1 MIPPLLEIIQ
11 LIIDEKACIEF
22 AIEHGLV
29 YPQPLC
35 ARCRKSTYRDGRKWR
50 YTNHH
55 CGWSKLIFKDSVFGN
70 TRLPP
75 QMVLLIGYLWLTE
88 CSNTFTQSITGC
100 SSPTVTHLME
110 LFRQLAADEVVE
122 NEGRI
127 GGENVI
133 VEIDESKFVK
143 RKYHRGHLVEDAW

>member
-1 MIPPLLEIIQ
+1 
-11 LIIDEKACIEF
+11 
-22 AIEHGLV
+22 
-29 YPQPLC
+29 
-35 ARCRKSTYRDGRKWR
+35 
-50 YTNHH
+50 
-55 CGWSKLIFKDSVFGN
+55 
-70 TRLPP
+70 
-75 QMVLLIGYLWLTE
+75 MVLLIGYLWLTE